1 MNQNLIVT
9 YHNKHRKERNK
20 ETNLELSLLINFHDW
35 FSNYIQGQNSKL
47 FQTTN
52 RIKLQC

>member
-20 ETNLELSLLINFHDW
+20 ETNLELSFLFNFHDW
-35 FSNYIQGQNSKL
+35 FSNHIQGQNS
-47 FQTTN
+47 
-52 RIKLQC
+52 

>member
-35 FSNYIQGQNSKL
+35 FSNYIQGQTS
-47 FQTTN
+47 
-52 RIKLQC
+52 